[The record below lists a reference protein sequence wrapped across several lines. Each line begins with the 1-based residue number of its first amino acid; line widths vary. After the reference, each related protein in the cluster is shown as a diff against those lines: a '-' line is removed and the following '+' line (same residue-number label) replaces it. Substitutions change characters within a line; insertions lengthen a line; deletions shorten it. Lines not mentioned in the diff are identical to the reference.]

1 MAKTLVTSASSIL
14 RAPVLMLAIG
24 KRLLPRAIDRNR
36 VKRVAREAWRLRV
49 LAQPALAR
57 ELSVF
62 IRLQKRPAVF
72 GKLPDRQV
80 KAALRLE
87 IDSLLDRL
95 PMPSAAPAGARP

>member
-1 MAKTLVTSASSIL
+1 
-14 RAPVLMLAIG
+14 MLAIG

-72 GKLPDRQV
+72 GKVPDSQV
-80 KAALRLE
+80 KAALRVASS
-87 IDSLLDRL
+87 DQTACGQ
-95 PMPSAAPAGARP
+95 SAAIGSSIQ